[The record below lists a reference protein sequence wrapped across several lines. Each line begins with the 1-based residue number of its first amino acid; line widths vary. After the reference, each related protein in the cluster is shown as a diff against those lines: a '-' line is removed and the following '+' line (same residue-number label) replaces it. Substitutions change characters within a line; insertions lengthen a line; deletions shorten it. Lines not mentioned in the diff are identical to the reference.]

1 MNTPNT
7 FCHIKRYFVII
18 IISIVI
24 LQHSIAQQIGINNSD
39 PQVSLDVNG
48 AFAHRS
54 VEIDPFMN
62 NVNIPIDASFVVIT
76 NVGVT
81 GPITIYAPDYIDG
94 KRLIIQNVS
103 SQIATFNPAHTNV
116 QILQNEVK
124 EFVCRG
130 FAGYYLLTENTDNNW
145 SLSGNLG
152 TDPQTHFLGTLD
164 NNPLQF
170 RVANIRSGLIDLQ
183 GNTSFGYV
191 SSYAQLPVALNN
203 TAIGHK
209 SLQSNRRGSGAIAIG
224 ARAAASD
231 TIADGLI
238 AIGRD
243 ALFYNVRAKGNF
255 AIGDS
260 ALLNTGFNINNN
272 VDGTNN
278 FGIGKNTLKTNVIGQ
293 VNMAIG
299 NYVLE
304 NAMNPIGN
312 HGLGDKVLSKLIKG
326 DHNIAFSAFRN
337 LTHGSENVGFG
348 SVANIAKGSRNVLIG
363 QAFAYNFQP
372 NDSIAENVLIGY
384 RTANSILGNRN
395 VLIGTNSGG
404 TNVNGSKNAALGDS
418 TLINNVSGSNN
429 VAIGANAGAANT
441 TGHNN
446 VFIGNRA
453 GSVESSSNKLYI
465 ENSNANKNNAL
476 IYGDFAADSLLLNGK
491 TVIRNNAVVQGFTK
505 MGGYSSDV
513 PSIKM
518 KKIVNTGPG
527 LNANKAIAHGLNA
540 AKILEIEIFMEWQ
553 IEGFPASPTRVVPPN
568 FTSLSGLNYQY
579 ELLDANIIIY
589 NINGTEIAGRN
600 LRILITYEE

>member
-1 MNTPNT
+1 M
-7 FCHIKRYFVII
+7 KQYAVLI
-18 IISIVI
+18 IISILFIRV
-24 LQHSIAQQIGINNSD
+24 SYAQNVGINNTD
-39 PQVSLDVNG
+39 PQVSLDING
-48 AFAHRS
+48 ALAHRS

-62 NVNIPIDASFVVIT
+62 NVNIPIDASYVVIT

-81 GPITIYAPDYIDG
+81 GPITIYAPEFVNG
-94 KRLIIQNVS
+94 KRLIIQNTS
-103 SQIATFNPAHTNV
+103 SQVATLNPTTTNV

-124 EFVCRG
+124 EFICSDPL
-130 FAGYYLLTENTDNNW
+130 GYYLLTSAANNGW
-145 SLSGNLG
+145 SLTGNLG
-152 TDPQTHFLGTLD
+152 TNPLTNFIGTKDNQPLHFRVD
-164 NNPLQF
+164 NNK
-170 RVANIRSGLIDLQ
+170 AGIIDHLN

-191 SSYAQLPVALNN
+191 SLYDQLSVANDN
-203 TAIGHK
+203 TALGFK
-209 SLQSNRRGSGAIAIG
+209 TLQSNRRGSGAIAIG
-224 ARAAASD
+224 SRAAQSD
-231 TIADGLI
+231 TIANGLI

-243 ALFYNVRAKGNF
+243 ALSKNVRAIGNF

-260 ALLNTGFNINNN
+260 ALINTGFAINNN

-278 FGIGKNTLKTNVIGQ
+278 FGIGKNSLKTNVIGQ

-304 NAMNPIGN
+304 KAINPIGN
-312 HGLGDKVLSKLIKG
+312 HGLGDRVLSKLING

-337 LTHGSENVGFG
+337 LTNGSENVGFG

-363 QAFAYNFQP
+363 QANAFFFGL
-372 NDSIAENVLIGY
+372 NDSIAENVIIGY
-384 RTANSILGNRN
+384 RTINSILGNRN

-404 TNVNGSKNAALGDS
+404 ANVYGSKNTALGDS
-418 TLINNVSGSNN
+418 TLINNNSGSNN
-429 VAIGANAGAANT
+429 VALGAHAGASNT
-441 TGHNN
+441 TGSNN

-453 GSVESSSNKLYI
+453 GSVESGSNKLFI
-465 ENSNANKNNAL
+465 ENSNANKNNSL

-491 TVIRNNAVVQGFTK
+491 TVVRNNAVVQGFTK

-518 KKIVNTGPG
+518 KKIVNTGPT
-527 LNANKAIAHGLNA
+527 LNGNKLIPHGLDA
-540 AKILEIEIFMEWQ
+540 AKILEIEILMEWQ
-553 IEGFPASPTRVVPPN
+553 LEGFPASPTRVVPPN

-579 ELLDANIIIY
+579 ELLDGNIIIY